1 MSIAAGRVWATIAS
15 SFSDIGGLMI
25 FDKEANL
32 KYASLKDEEIDENL
46 TSYNPLPIIY
56 KALSFES
63 LPDNKLLVITDKN
76 IFVTDIS
83 CRNIQDLPAEPYE
96 CIDLLKDK
104 SKLIMIAYNNR
115 LYGGNPDKKYSVE
128 VVIYKWSVEH
138 TPASTVD
145 LKSYR
150 KNKYDI

>member
-1 MSIAAGRVWATIAS
+1 M
-15 SFSDIGGLMI
+15 
-25 FDKEANL
+25 
-32 KYASLKDEEIDENL
+32 
-46 TSYNPLPIIY
+46 
-56 KALSFES
+56 
-63 LPDNKLLVITDKN
+63 
-76 IFVTDIS
+76 
-83 CRNIQDLPAEPYE
+83 PAEPYE

-138 TPASTVD
+138 TPASIVD